1 MRRSGDS
8 EVFELFEAVQPELP
22 LGPAPASRRREPA
35 AAERLPRPWHDLL
48 RALTE
53 ALAVLDTGQRLL
65 LEVRSGG
72 HFVGISLHGAAGVVA
87 ETAKG
92 RAGKR
97 SPEQR
102 AADARRLAG
111 LGWERL
117 PPGKHK
123 TIQVAR
129 AGEHVREWSHP
140 APFAAIALLAVR
152 TLREVWGAAHP
163 RDVVYGA
170 TDARQHDVLLP
181 ALRLNRLARRPDAPD
196 TGRLLRPASRRE
208 LADAVLAALRSHTG
222 LPDLT
227 ADADG
232 DVGLARGGIS
242 ILVSAAEEFT
252 AVDLIATL
260 ATDAEATP
268 ALLAELND
276 ANRHHRSA
284 RFFHFKGRVIAAA
297 SVPCEVFVPEL
308 LTGAFEALMK
318 SGELVRE
325 RLREKLSGALFLED
339 DFEWADTGF
348 RRTN

>member
-8 EVFELFEAVQPELP
+8 ETFELFDAVQPELP
-22 LGPAPASRRREPA
+22 LGPAPVSRRKEPA

-53 ALAVLDTGQRLL
+53 ALAVLETGQRLL
-65 LEVRSGG
+65 LEMRSGG

-87 ETAKG
+87 ETATG
-92 RAGKR
+92 RAAER

-129 AGEHVREWSHP
+129 AGEHVREWTHP
-140 APFAAIALLAVR
+140 APAAAIALIAVR

-163 RDVVYGA
+163 RDVAYAA
-170 TDARQHDVLLP
+170 TDARQHDILLP
-181 ALRLNRLARRPDAPD
+181 ALRLNRLPRRPDAPD
-196 TGRLLRPASRRE
+196 TGHLLRPASRRE
-208 LADAVLAALRSHTG
+208 LADAVLAALRSHTC
-222 LPDLT
+222 LPDLS
-227 ADADG
+227 ADAGG
-232 DVGLARGGIS
+232 DVNLARGGIS
-242 ILVSAAEEFT
+242 VLVSAGEEFT

-276 ANRHHRSA
+276 ANRQHRSA
-284 RFFHFKGRVIAAA
+284 RFFHFKGIVIAAA

-308 LTGAFEALMK
+308 LTGALDTLME

-325 RLREKLSGALFLED
+325 QLRGKLAGALFIND
-339 DFEWADTGF
+339 DFEWANSGF
-348 RRTN
+348 RRAN